1 MEEIADV
8 AIIYFESLFN
18 ASACDQIDDCLS
30 AAQQKMTLDMQQILS
45 SDFTTDEIKVAL
57 FQMGPTKAPGLMV

>member
-8 AIIYFESLFN
+8 VITYFESLFN
-18 ASACDQIDDCLS
+18 AGACDQIDDCLS

-45 SDFTTDEIKVAL
+45 SDFTTDEIKAAL
-57 FQMGPTKAPGLMV
+57 F